1 VAQVGESIVGSR
13 LLFRATNIRE
23 QHAEARQPILLSI
36 YRSPS
41 PEYHPEQQNERVEL
55 RFSFS
60 QPAEE
65 EQPDPQYRRRRN
77 VFAESQVARPHLE
90 KVLSQSFTNLS
101 FEKVN
106 EVPAPAPRTTST
118 TTKNFSRP
126 PVDYTNKAKAA
137 EAWARSTARQPRSRR
152 HTPQPQPPITN
163 RMPVIPELSKPKR
176 EGYGFSFSES
186 AFYDSDEYPD
196 TEVDFDPP
204 TDHEDNSAPTPP
216 SFPVS
221 DRSFDDLVVVRD
233 VGSFHLA
240 RPQRRLPCTSA
251 TREDTIRLKVAA
263 RNLLKYTES
272 QDIYSQLVTRLE
284 RMVRASLQESGS
296 ESSSSLATA
305 TYCAVKLL
313 NFLLKVKMER
323 IETGEVQIFVEH
335 EVEWAKWLVE
345 ASQAGVMHL
354 RGVGCQCRPDWEEE
368 E

>member
-1 VAQVGESIVGSR
+1 M
-13 LLFRATNIRE
+13 TNIAE
-23 QHAEARQPILLSI
+23 QHAEARQPILQSI

-41 PEYHPEQQNERVEL
+41 PEPRTKQQQERVEL

-65 EQPDPQYRRRRN
+65 DEPGPKYCTRRN
-77 VFAESQVARPHLE
+77 VFAESLAARSRPE
-90 KVLSQSFTNLS
+90 KILNQSFTNLS
-101 FEKVN
+101 FETIN
-106 EVPAPAPRTTST
+106 ETPSPAPRATST
-118 TTKNFSRP
+118 ATKNFSRP
-126 PVDYTNKAKAA
+126 PVNYTDKAKATK
-137 EAWARSTARQPRSRR
+137 AWARSTAQNVRSRQN
-152 HTPQPQPPITN
+152 TPQPQPTTTN

-196 TEVDFDPP
+196 TECDFESP
-204 TDHEDNSAPTPP
+204 TDPGDNAALTPP

-233 VGSFHLA
+233 VGSFQLA
-240 RPQRRLPCTSA
+240 RPQCRLPCTTA

-263 RNLLKYTES
+263 KNLLKYNES
-272 QDIYSQLVTRLE
+272 QDIYAGLVTRLE
-284 RMVRASLQESGS
+284 RMVRTSLQDSGNNS
-296 ESSSSLATA
+296 PTGSATA

-313 NFLLKVKMER
+313 NFLLKVKMDR
-323 IETGEVQIFVEH
+323 IETGEVQMFVEH
-335 EVEWAKWLVE
+335 EIEWAKWLVE

-354 RGVGCQCRPDWEEE
+354 RGVECQCRPDWEEE